1 MSDRRFGEPA
11 TGRVAAGPGEQEAV
25 SPLGRWLGRPDPVH
39 RQDPGALRKR
49 LLAQVRH
56 LEIRARKAMTQGFAG
71 EYSSAFRG
79 RGLEF
84 EEVREY
90 RRGDD
95 VRTIDW
101 NVTARTGELHVK
113 LYREERD
120 LTVLLLVDLSA
131 STRFGSGVMTVHD
144 LIAEVA
150 GLFALAAA
158 RRDRV
163 GAILFDERVRA
174 VIPPRRS
181 WRHGLRVV
189 REILAAEPAGRGTD
203 AGTAFRS
210 AGRLLKGRG
219 VVVAVVDRACP
230 LPLREIRA
238 LGARHELVVIRAG
251 DRLLEGKT
259 PPGVIPVR
267 EAEGP
272 GTGLVDGSRPAL
284 RPAPLPGL
292 DLLDL
297 TTGEDYLPA
306 VRELLRRRERRRVA

>member
-1 MSDRRFGEPA
+1 MSDRRFGEPSPS
-11 TGRVAAGPGEQEAV
+11 GSRAGSTPAWGASALE
-25 SPLGRWLGRPDPVH
+25 RWLGRPTPVH
-39 RQDPGALRKR
+39 RKDPESVRRR
-49 LLAQVRH
+49 LLAQVRQ

-71 EYSSAFRG
+71 EYSSAFKG

-101 NVTARTGELHVK
+101 NVTARTGEIHVK

-144 LIAEVA
+144 LIAEVS

-203 AGTAFRS
+203 AGTAFRT

-219 VVVAVVDRACP
+219 IVVAVVDRACP
-230 LPLREIRA
+230 LPAREIRA
-238 LGARHELVVIRAG
+238 LGVRHELVVIRAG
-251 DRLLEGKT
+251 DRLLEGRT
-259 PPGVIPVR
+259 PPAPLPVR
-267 EAEGP
+267 EAEGR
-272 GTGLVDGSRPAL
+272 GTGVVDGTTPVL
-284 RPAPLPGL
+284 RPAPLSEL
-292 DLLDL
+292 EVLDL

-306 VRELLRRRERRRVA
+306 VREFLRRRERRRVA